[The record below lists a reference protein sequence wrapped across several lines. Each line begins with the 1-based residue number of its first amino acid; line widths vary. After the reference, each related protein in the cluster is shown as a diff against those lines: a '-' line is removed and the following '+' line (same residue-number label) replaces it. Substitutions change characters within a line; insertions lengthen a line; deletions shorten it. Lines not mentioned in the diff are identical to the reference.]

1 MKTIFTL
8 LLSTLFSLSLFAY
21 DGTRLTVSS
30 VSSTRFRVEVDG
42 RRYNMDDKTISIR
55 DLSAGYHTVKIFN
68 DKKKNKGW
76 FNNRQNM
83 VYSQSVYLK
92 QGYDMD
98 ITINRFGKAFVDEQ
112 RMDQYSDWNND
123 DNYNDRD
130 DRGNNRGNDP
140 DNRWDNSNSNNN
152 NYNRAMNGQEFNQV
166 KESLRREWFENS
178 RVSSAKLIFD
188 RNYFSAQQVKEV
200 LELFSFE
207 NNKLELAKYAYGHTV
222 DKNSYYIINDVFAF
236 SSSKAELNNYIRDF
250 R

>member
-140 DNRWDNSNSNNN
+140 
-152 NYNRAMNGQEFNQV
+152 
-166 KESLRREWFENS
+166 
-178 RVSSAKLIFD
+178 
-188 RNYFSAQQVKEV
+188 
-200 LELFSFE
+200 
-207 NNKLELAKYAYGHTV
+207 
-222 DKNSYYIINDVFAF
+222 
-236 SSSKAELNNYIRDF
+236 
-250 R
+250 